1 MMSAKLVTLGLLKIN
16 IFRNKD
22 YDFFMIIKIM
32 KELLPMTSP
41 TKVYH
46 VTEASL

>member
-1 MMSAKLVTLGLLKIN
+1 MMSANLVTLGLLKID

-32 KELLPMTSP
+32 KELLSMTSP

-46 VTEASL
+46 VTETTV